1 MTSVQ
6 RVFSQRNN
14 TVTQIVPTLADIHTS
29 ADLSGVASYTF
40 DVPNIQSSGGIYY
53 IDLSSVDS
61 SGNPINCNG
70 VLTVNS
76 NHLNMVTFV
85 LTPSFNPAYAPGL
98 EFTVFFKNPPLASI
112 QYNFLTIGLQKTYTE
127 APPIPYIYSPPLP
140 SAFSPGDIFQS
151 LTFKSDGTNFN
162 VTSSGPAGWM
172 GVGLIN
178 VLLGF
183 YS

>member
-1 MTSVQ
+1 M
-6 RVFSQRNN
+6 
-14 TVTQIVPTLADIHTS
+14 TQIVPTLVDTYIYTE
-29 ADLSGVASYTF
+29 LSGVALYTF
-40 DVPNIQSSGGIYY
+40 DVPNVQSSGGIYY

-70 VLTVNS
+70 ILTVNVG
-76 NHLNMVTFV
+76 HLNIVSFV
-85 LTPSFNPAYAPGL
+85 LNPSFNPAYAPGL
-98 EFTVFFKNPPLASI
+98 EFTVFFKNPPLASLR
-112 QYNFLTIGLQKTYTE
+112 YEFLTIGLQKPYTDG
-127 APPIPYIYSPPLP
+127 PYIPYIYSPPLP
-140 SAFSPGDIFQS
+140 SAFSPTDIFQS